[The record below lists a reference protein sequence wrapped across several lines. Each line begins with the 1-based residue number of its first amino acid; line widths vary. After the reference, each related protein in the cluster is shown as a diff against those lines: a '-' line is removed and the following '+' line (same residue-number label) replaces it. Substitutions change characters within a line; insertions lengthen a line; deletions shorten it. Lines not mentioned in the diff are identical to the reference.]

1 MAIITQGRTDQL
13 LKLVSRSFALCIPR
27 LPKKVRSEIGNFYL
41 LCRDADSIEDSKLEF
56 KQKKHYFR
64 LLRRVIKNEDFALLK
79 KMGAEI
85 TPFIISEN
93 DRTMIRDFDKVLK
106 QHSRFDSKSKEIALH
121 WVSEMLKGMQKYSRK
136 EIMNFLELDNYC
148 YYVAG
153 TVGHYLTEIF
163 DHKFELNCY
172 DELLERAKD
181 FGMLLQKVNIIRDF
195 AKDYKEGRI
204 FWPKELFEKHNI
216 KVDEVFLP
224 ENKAKSDLILREM
237 VESAEKNVKN
247 SIEYIEKLP
256 PELQGV
262 KVFCAIPLYMAIPTL
277 LKCYGNEEIF
287 DMHKKVKLS
296 RTETFRILATID
308 TKIGS
313 NGFLKEYAAE
323 LNNKYNPSVQLHI
336 S

>member
-1 MAIITQGRTDQL
+1 MEILNQDHTDKL

-41 LCRDADSIEDSKLEF
+41 LCRYADSIEDSMLDF

-64 LLRRVIKNEDFALLK
+64 LFKRVIKNEDAVLLK
-79 KMGAEI
+79 NLGKEI
-85 TPFIISEN
+85 TPYIISDN
-93 DRTMIRDFDKVLK
+93 DRKMVADFDKVLK
-106 QHSRFDSKSKEIALH
+106 QYALFDEKSKAIALH
-121 WVSEMLKGMQKYSRK
+121 WVSEMMKGMQKYSRK
-136 EIMNFLELDNYC
+136 EINNFLELDNYC

-172 DELLERAKD
+172 DELISRAKD

-195 AKDYKEGRI
+195 TKDYKEGRVL
-204 FWPKELFEKHNI
+204 WPKEVFEKHNI
-216 KVDEVFLP
+216 TVEEVFLP
-224 ENKAKSDLILREM
+224 ENKEKSNLILQEM
-237 VESAEKNVKN
+237 VESAEKNVKS

-262 KVFCAIPLYMAIPTL
+262 RVFCAIPLYMAIPTL

-296 RTETFRILATID
+296 RAETFRILARID

-313 NGFLKEYAAE
+313 NGFLKEYATE
-323 LNNKYNPSVQLHI
+323 LNNEYNSSMHLKI

>member
-1 MAIITQGRTDQL
+1 MAAINSDHTDRM
-13 LKLVSRSFALCIPR
+13 LKLVSRSFAICIPR

-41 LCRDADSIEDSKLEF
+41 LCRYADSIEDSTLNL

-64 LLRRVIKNEDFALLK
+64 LFRRVITNEDFAQLEQLN
-79 KMGAEI
+79 MEI
-85 TPFIISEN
+85 MPYILSEN
-93 DRTMIRDFDKVLK
+93 DKTMVRDFGKVLK
-106 QHSRFDSKSKEIALH
+106 QHMQFDQKSKDIAVH
-121 WVSEMLKGMQKYSRK
+121 WVSEMMKGMQKYSKK
-136 EIMNFLELDNYC
+136 EIKNFLELDNYC

-195 AKDYKEGRI
+195 TKDYKEGRI

-216 KVDEVFLP
+216 KVEEVFLP

-256 PELQGV
+256 PEV
-262 KVFCAIPLYMAIPTL
+262 RAVCAIPLYMAIPTL
-277 LKCYGNEEIF
+277 LKC
-287 DMHKKVKLS
+287 
-296 RTETFRILATID
+296 
-308 TKIGS
+308 
-313 NGFLKEYAAE
+313 
-323 LNNKYNPSVQLHI
+323 
-336 S
+336 